1 MEMED
6 IDTISRYYKIVFG
19 YVFSLC
25 GNRELTED
33 IVQDTF
39 VKAILHEKCFRGDCK
54 MESWLC
60 QIAKNLYYSYLRKK
74 KGQEPV
80 EAHMAECEGCRQV
93 LRAYTDETIV
103 REVSRTEAHAEG
115 KENEFHQILKNVE
128 NKVIKRVAV
137 IAVIIVSFA
146 AAIGII
152 NFVPAFPASYEDAIV
167 HVTASEEKDRID
179 IDTAQVRLH
188 EDVVGDS
195 IVLTG
200 RYSLAARRSYEK
212 SGQRYRYEKSLEN
225 RKISRVIYRGTD
237 GTETVLWEK

>member
-1 MEMED
+1 MPVYIEHMCSTE
-6 IDTISRYYKIVFG
+6 SRK
-19 YVFSLC
+19 L
-25 GNRELTED
+25 
-33 IVQDTF
+33 
-39 VKAILHEKCFRGDCK
+39 
-54 MESWLC
+54 
-60 QIAKNLYYSYLRKK
+60 
-74 KGQEPV
+74 V

-93 LRAYTDETIV
+93 FRAYTDETIV

-152 NFVPAFPASYEDAIV
+152 NFVPVFPASYEDAIV

-188 EDVVGDS
+188 EDVVDDS

>member
-1 MEMED
+1 MNN
-6 IDTISRYYKIVFG
+6 ISCDVIQDLMPVYIEHMC
-19 YVFSLC
+19 S
-25 GNRELTED
+25 TE
-33 IVQDTF
+33 
-39 VKAILHEKCFRGDCK
+39 
-54 MESWLC
+54 S
-60 QIAKNLYYSYLRKK
+60 RKL
-74 KGQEPV
+74 V
-80 EAHMAECEGCRQV
+80 EAHMAECEDCRQV
-93 LRAYTDETIV
+93 FRAYTDETIV

-115 KENEFHQILKNVE
+115 NEFHQILKNVE

-152 NFVPAFPASYEDAIV
+152 NFVPVFPASYEDAIV
-167 HVTASEEKDRID
+167 HVIASEEKDRID

-188 EDVVGDS
+188 EDVVDDS

-225 RKISRVIYRGTD
+225 RKISRVIYRGAD

>member
-1 MEMED
+1 MNN
-6 IDTISRYYKIVFG
+6 ISCDVIQDLMPVYIEHMC
-19 YVFSLC
+19 S
-25 GNRELTED
+25 TE
-33 IVQDTF
+33 
-39 VKAILHEKCFRGDCK
+39 
-54 MESWLC
+54 S
-60 QIAKNLYYSYLRKK
+60 RKL
-74 KGQEPV
+74 V
-80 EAHMAECEGCRQV
+80 EAHMAECEGCRHV
-93 LRAYTDETIV
+93 FRAYTDETIV

-152 NFVPAFPASYEDAIV
+152 NFVPVFPASYEDAIV

-188 EDVVGDS
+188 EDVVDDS

-200 RYSLAARRSYEK
+200 RYSLASRRSYEK

>member
-1 MEMED
+1 MNN
-6 IDTISRYYKIVFG
+6 ISCDVIQDLMPVYIEHMC
-19 YVFSLC
+19 S
-25 GNRELTED
+25 TE
-33 IVQDTF
+33 
-39 VKAILHEKCFRGDCK
+39 
-54 MESWLC
+54 S
-60 QIAKNLYYSYLRKK
+60 RKL
-74 KGQEPV
+74 V

-93 LRAYTDETIV
+93 FRAYTDETIV

-152 NFVPAFPASYEDAIV
+152 NFVPVFPASYEDAIV

-188 EDVVGDS
+188 EDVVDDS

-200 RYSLAARRSYEK
+200 RYSLAARRRYEN

-225 RKISRVIYRGTD
+225 KKISRVIYRGTD

>member
-1 MEMED
+1 MNN
-6 IDTISRYYKIVFG
+6 ISCDVIQDLMPVYIEHMC
-19 YVFSLC
+19 S
-25 GNRELTED
+25 TE
-33 IVQDTF
+33 
-39 VKAILHEKCFRGDCK
+39 
-54 MESWLC
+54 S
-60 QIAKNLYYSYLRKK
+60 RKL
-74 KGQEPV
+74 V
-80 EAHMAECEGCRQV
+80 EAHMAECEGCRHV
-93 LRAYTDETIV
+93 FRAYTDETIV

-152 NFVPAFPASYEDAIV
+152 NFVPVFPASYEDAIV

-188 EDVVGDS
+188 EDVVDDS

-200 RYSLAARRSYEK
+200 RYSLAARRSYAK

>member
-1 MEMED
+1 MNN
-6 IDTISRYYKIVFG
+6 ISCDVIQDLMPVYIEHMC
-19 YVFSLC
+19 S
-25 GNRELTED
+25 TE
-33 IVQDTF
+33 
-39 VKAILHEKCFRGDCK
+39 
-54 MESWLC
+54 S
-60 QIAKNLYYSYLRKK
+60 RKL
-74 KGQEPV
+74 V
-80 EAHMAECEGCRQV
+80 EAHMAECEGCMHV
-93 LRAYTDETIV
+93 FRAYTDETIV

-152 NFVPAFPASYEDAIV
+152 NFVPVFPASYEDAIV

-188 EDVVGDS
+188 EDVVDDS

>member
-1 MEMED
+1 MNN
-6 IDTISRYYKIVFG
+6 ISCDVIQDLMPVYIEHMC
-19 YVFSLC
+19 S
-25 GNRELTED
+25 TE
-33 IVQDTF
+33 
-39 VKAILHEKCFRGDCK
+39 
-54 MESWLC
+54 S
-60 QIAKNLYYSYLRKK
+60 RKL
-74 KGQEPV
+74 V

-93 LRAYTDETIV
+93 FRAYTDETIV

-152 NFVPAFPASYEDAIV
+152 NFVPVFPASYEDAIV

-188 EDVVGDS
+188 EDVVDDS

-212 SGQRYRYEKSLEN
+212 SQQGDLQRHRWHGDGFMGKIEN
-225 RKISRVIYRGTD
+225 KEYPVKFAGKAVFR
-237 GTETVLWEK
+237 

>member
-1 MEMED
+1 MNN
-6 IDTISRYYKIVFG
+6 ISCDVIQDLMPVYIEHMC
-19 YVFSLC
+19 S
-25 GNRELTED
+25 TE
-33 IVQDTF
+33 
-39 VKAILHEKCFRGDCK
+39 
-54 MESWLC
+54 S
-60 QIAKNLYYSYLRKK
+60 RKL
-74 KGQEPV
+74 V

-93 LRAYTDETIV
+93 FRVYTDETIV

-152 NFVPAFPASYEDAIV
+152 NFVPVFPASYEDAIV

-188 EDVVGDS
+188 EDVVDDS

-225 RKISRVIYRGTD
+225 KKISRVIYRGTD

>member
-1 MEMED
+1 MNN
-6 IDTISRYYKIVFG
+6 ISCDVIQDLMPVYIEHMC
-19 YVFSLC
+19 S
-25 GNRELTED
+25 TE
-33 IVQDTF
+33 
-39 VKAILHEKCFRGDCK
+39 
-54 MESWLC
+54 S
-60 QIAKNLYYSYLRKK
+60 RKL
-74 KGQEPV
+74 V
-80 EAHMAECEGCRQV
+80 EAHMAECEDCRQV
-93 LRAYTDETIV
+93 FRAYTDETIV
-103 REVSRTEAHAEG
+103 RDVSRTEAHAEG

-152 NFVPAFPASYEDAIV
+152 NFVPVFPASYEDAIV

-188 EDVVGDS
+188 EDVVDDS

-225 RKISRVIYRGTD
+225 RKISRVIYRGAD

>member
-1 MEMED
+1 MNN
-6 IDTISRYYKIVFG
+6 ISCDVIQDLMPVYIEHMC
-19 YVFSLC
+19 S
-25 GNRELTED
+25 TE
-33 IVQDTF
+33 
-39 VKAILHEKCFRGDCK
+39 
-54 MESWLC
+54 S
-60 QIAKNLYYSYLRKK
+60 RKL
-74 KGQEPV
+74 V
-80 EAHMAECEGCRQV
+80 EAHMAECEGCRHV
-93 LRAYTDETIV
+93 FRAYTDETIV

-137 IAVIIVSFA
+137 IAVIIFSFA

-152 NFVPAFPASYEDAIV
+152 NFVPVFPASYEDAIV

-188 EDVVGDS
+188 EDVVDDS

>member
-1 MEMED
+1 MNN
-6 IDTISRYYKIVFG
+6 ISCDVIQDLMPVYIEHMC
-19 YVFSLC
+19 S
-25 GNRELTED
+25 TE
-33 IVQDTF
+33 
-39 VKAILHEKCFRGDCK
+39 
-54 MESWLC
+54 S
-60 QIAKNLYYSYLRKK
+60 RKL
-74 KGQEPV
+74 V
-80 EAHMAECEGCRQV
+80 EAHMVECEGCRQV
-93 LRAYTDETIV
+93 FRAYTDETIV

-152 NFVPAFPASYEDAIV
+152 NFVPVFPASYGDAIV

-188 EDVVGDS
+188 EDVVDDS

>member
-1 MEMED
+1 MNN
-6 IDTISRYYKIVFG
+6 ISCDVIQDLMPVYIEHMC
-19 YVFSLC
+19 S
-25 GNRELTED
+25 TE
-33 IVQDTF
+33 
-39 VKAILHEKCFRGDCK
+39 
-54 MESWLC
+54 S
-60 QIAKNLYYSYLRKK
+60 RKL
-74 KGQEPV
+74 V

-93 LRAYTDETIV
+93 FRAYTDETIV

-146 AAIGII
+146 AA
-152 NFVPAFPASYEDAIV
+152 SYEDAIV

-188 EDVVGDS
+188 EDVVDDS

>member
-1 MEMED
+1 MNN
-6 IDTISRYYKIVFG
+6 ISCDVIQDLMPVYIEHMC
-19 YVFSLC
+19 S
-25 GNRELTED
+25 TE
-33 IVQDTF
+33 
-39 VKAILHEKCFRGDCK
+39 
-54 MESWLC
+54 S
-60 QIAKNLYYSYLRKK
+60 RKL
-74 KGQEPV
+74 V
-80 EAHMAECEGCRQV
+80 EAHMAECEGCRHV
-93 LRAYTDETIV
+93 FRAYTDETIV

-152 NFVPAFPASYEDAIV
+152 NFVPVFPVSYEDAIV

-188 EDVVGDS
+188 EDVVDDS

>member
-1 MEMED
+1 MNN
-6 IDTISRYYKIVFG
+6 ISCDVIQDLMPVYIEHMC
-19 YVFSLC
+19 S
-25 GNRELTED
+25 TE
-33 IVQDTF
+33 
-39 VKAILHEKCFRGDCK
+39 
-54 MESWLC
+54 S
-60 QIAKNLYYSYLRKK
+60 RKL
-74 KGQEPV
+74 V
-80 EAHMAECEGCRQV
+80 EAHMAECEGCGQV
-93 LRAYTDETIV
+93 FRAYTDDTIV

-137 IAVIIVSFA
+137 IAVSIVSFA

-152 NFVPAFPASYEDAIV
+152 NFVPVFPASYEDAIV

-188 EDVVGDS
+188 EDVVDDS

-212 SGQRYRYEKSLEN
+212 SGQRYRYEKSLGN
-225 RKISRVIYRGTD
+225 RKISRVIYKGTD

>member
-1 MEMED
+1 MNN
-6 IDTISRYYKIVFG
+6 ISCDVIQDLMPVYIEHMC
-19 YVFSLC
+19 S
-25 GNRELTED
+25 TE
-33 IVQDTF
+33 
-39 VKAILHEKCFRGDCK
+39 
-54 MESWLC
+54 S
-60 QIAKNLYYSYLRKK
+60 RKL
-74 KGQEPV
+74 V
-80 EAHMAECEGCRQV
+80 EAHMAECEDCRQV
-93 LRAYTDETIV
+93 FRAYTDETIV

-137 IAVIIVSFA
+137 IAVIIVSFT

-152 NFVPAFPASYEDAIV
+152 NFVPVFPASYVDAIV
-167 HVTASEEKDRID
+167 HVIASEEKDRIN

-188 EDVVGDS
+188 EDVVDDS

-225 RKISRVIYRGTD
+225 RKISRVIYRGAD

>member
-1 MEMED
+1 MSALWRMVMNN
-6 IDTISRYYKIVFG
+6 ISCDVIQDLMPVYIEHMC
-19 YVFSLC
+19 S
-25 GNRELTED
+25 TE
-33 IVQDTF
+33 
-39 VKAILHEKCFRGDCK
+39 
-54 MESWLC
+54 S
-60 QIAKNLYYSYLRKK
+60 RKL
-74 KGQEPV
+74 V

-93 LRAYTDETIV
+93 FRAYTDETIV

-152 NFVPAFPASYEDAIV
+152 NFVPVFPASYEDAIV

-188 EDVVGDS
+188 EDVVDDS

-200 RYSLAARRSYEK
+200 RYSLAARRS
-212 SGQRYRYEKSLEN
+212 YEKSLEN

>member
-1 MEMED
+1 MNN
-6 IDTISRYYKIVFG
+6 ISCDVI
-19 YVFSLC
+19 
-25 GNRELTED
+25 
-33 IVQDTF
+33 QDLMP
-39 VKAILHEKCFRGDCK
+39 VYIEHMCSA
-54 MESWLC
+54 ES
-60 QIAKNLYYSYLRKK
+60 RKL
-74 KGQEPV
+74 V

-93 LRAYTDETIV
+93 FRGYTDETIV
-103 REVSRTEAHAEG
+103 REVSRTEVHAEG
-115 KENEFHQILKNVE
+115 RENEFHQILKNVE
-128 NKVIKRVAV
+128 SKVMKRVTV
-137 IAVIIVSFA
+137 IAAIVVSFV

-152 NFVPAFPASYEDAIV
+152 NFVSVFPAGYEDAIV

-188 EDVVGDS
+188 ENVIDDS

-225 RKISRVIYRGTD
+225 GKISRVIYRDTD

>member
-1 MEMED
+1 MNN
-6 IDTISRYYKIVFG
+6 ISCDVIQDLMPVYIERMC
-19 YVFSLC
+19 S
-25 GNRELTED
+25 TE
-33 IVQDTF
+33 
-39 VKAILHEKCFRGDCK
+39 
-54 MESWLC
+54 S
-60 QIAKNLYYSYLRKK
+60 RKL
-74 KGQEPV
+74 V
-80 EAHMAECEGCRQV
+80 EAHMAECEDCRQV
-93 LRAYTDETIV
+93 FRAYTDETIV

-152 NFVPAFPASYEDAIV
+152 NFVPVFPASYEDAIV

-188 EDVVGDS
+188 EDVVDDS

-212 SGQRYRYEKSLEN
+212 SGQRYR
-225 RKISRVIYRGTD
+225 
-237 GTETVLWEK
+237 

>member
-1 MEMED
+1 MNN
-6 IDTISRYYKIVFG
+6 ISCDVIQDLMPVYIEHMC
-19 YVFSLC
+19 S
-25 GNRELTED
+25 TE
-33 IVQDTF
+33 
-39 VKAILHEKCFRGDCK
+39 
-54 MESWLC
+54 S
-60 QIAKNLYYSYLRKK
+60 RKL
-74 KGQEPV
+74 V
-80 EAHMAECEGCRQV
+80 EAHMAECEDCRQV
-93 LRAYTDETIV
+93 FRAYTDETIV

-128 NKVIKRVAV
+128 NRVIKRVAV

-152 NFVPAFPASYEDAIV
+152 NFVPVFPASYEDAIV
-167 HVTASEEKDRID
+167 HVIASEEKDRID

-188 EDVVGDS
+188 EDVVDDS

-225 RKISRVIYRGTD
+225 RKISRVIYRGAD

>member
-1 MEMED
+1 CDVIQDLMPVYIEHMCSTE
-6 IDTISRYYKIVFG
+6 SRK
-19 YVFSLC
+19 L
-25 GNRELTED
+25 
-33 IVQDTF
+33 
-39 VKAILHEKCFRGDCK
+39 
-54 MESWLC
+54 
-60 QIAKNLYYSYLRKK
+60 
-74 KGQEPV
+74 V
-80 EAHMAECEGCRQV
+80 EAHMAECEGCRHV
-93 LRAYTDETIV
+93 FRAYTDETIV

-152 NFVPAFPASYEDAIV
+152 NFVPVFPASYEDAIV

-188 EDVVGDS
+188 EDVVDDS

>member
-1 MEMED
+1 M
-6 IDTISRYYKIVFG
+6 
-19 YVFSLC
+19 
-25 GNRELTED
+25 
-33 IVQDTF
+33 
-39 VKAILHEKCFRGDCK
+39 
-54 MESWLC
+54 
-60 QIAKNLYYSYLRKK
+60 
-74 KGQEPV
+74 
-80 EAHMAECEGCRQV
+80 
-93 LRAYTDETIV
+93 
-103 REVSRTEAHAEG
+103 
-115 KENEFHQILKNVE
+115 KNVE

-152 NFVPAFPASYEDAIV
+152 NFVPVFPASYEDAIV

-188 EDVVGDS
+188 EDVVDDS

-200 RYSLAARRSYEK
+200 RYSLAARRS
-212 SGQRYRYEKSLEN
+212 YEKSLEN

>member
-1 MEMED
+1 MNN
-6 IDTISRYYKIVFG
+6 ISCDVIQDLMPVYIEHMC
-19 YVFSLC
+19 S
-25 GNRELTED
+25 TE
-33 IVQDTF
+33 
-39 VKAILHEKCFRGDCK
+39 
-54 MESWLC
+54 S
-60 QIAKNLYYSYLRKK
+60 RKL
-74 KGQEPV
+74 V

-93 LRAYTDETIV
+93 FRAYTDETIV

-137 IAVIIVSFA
+137 IAVIIVSFS

-152 NFVPAFPASYEDAIV
+152 NFMQSFCQFEDTVV

-188 EDVVGDS
+188 EDVVDDS

-225 RKISRVIYRGTD
+225 KKKSAGVIYRGAD

>member
-1 MEMED
+1 MNN
-6 IDTISRYYKIVFG
+6 ISCDVIQDLMPVYIEHMC
-19 YVFSLC
+19 S
-25 GNRELTED
+25 TE
-33 IVQDTF
+33 
-39 VKAILHEKCFRGDCK
+39 
-54 MESWLC
+54 S
-60 QIAKNLYYSYLRKK
+60 RKL
-74 KGQEPV
+74 V
-80 EAHMAECEGCRQV
+80 EAHMAECEDCRQV
-93 LRAYTDETIV
+93 FRAYTDETIV

-152 NFVPAFPASYEDAIV
+152 NFVPVFPASYEDAIV
-167 HVTASEEKDRID
+167 HVIASEEKDRID

-188 EDVVGDS
+188 EDVVDDS

-225 RKISRVIYRGTD
+225 RKISRVIYRGAD